1 MTPPPQTNPS
11 FRPAAATFSK
21 LLACAVLPLL
31 LVGAGVTSKD
41 AGMIFPDWP
50 TSDGH
55 LLNPPHWWQNDSKL
69 WEHGHRLLGWTV
81 GMLAIASVGAC
92 WKGSARQ
99 RRLSLL
105 TLGAII
111 IQGGMGGLRVIFNST
126 GFAFV
131 HGIFG
136 QACFCLACATA
147 LFCSRGWIESTSPTI
162 ARGVVTLRRGC
173 LLALVA
179 TFLQL
184 VVGAAYRHF
193 GHGYALA
200 GHLIWAVVVIILL
213 GWLTM
218 WVMEQYPNQPLF
230 PFLGKALA
238 ALLATQLILGGLALL
253 VVMVGKEM
261 SEFLVWAAPSAHVL
275 VGAMLLACV
284 LLITLCAHKLLC
296 PGVADEMSASA
307 KAGVAIS

>member
-1 MTPPPQTNPS
+1 MTPPY
-11 FRPAAATFSK
+11 RPAAGTLTK
-21 LLACAVLPLL
+21 ILACAVLPLI

-50 TSDGH
+50 TSDGA
-55 LLNPPHWWQNDSKL
+55 LLNPPGWWQVDSKL

-81 GMLAIASVGAC
+81 GMLAIASAVAC
-92 WKGSARQ
+92 WKGTASQ
-99 RRLSLL
+99 RTLALSV
-105 TLGAII
+105 LGAIVV
-111 IQGGMGGLRVIFNST
+111 QGVLGGLRVREVST
-126 GFAFV
+126 FLAMV
-131 HGIFG
+131 HGVFG
-136 QACFCLACATA
+136 QACFCLACVSG
-147 LFCSRGWIESTSPTI
+147 LFNSRGWVETGEPFA

-173 LLALVA
+173 AIALLA

-200 GHLIWAVVVIILL
+200 GHLIWAVVVIVML

-218 WVMEQYPNQPLF
+218 WVMEQYPNRPLF
-230 PFLGKALA
+230 PILGKMLA
-238 ALLATQLILGGLALL
+238 VLLAVQLVLGGMALL
-253 VVMVGKEM
+253 VVMVGNEF
-261 SEFLVWAAPSAHVL
+261 SEFLKWAAPSAHVL

-296 PGVADEMSASA
+296 PAIADEISPSSNV
-307 KAGVAIS
+307 GVVVR

>member
-1 MTPPPQTNPS
+1 MTPPH
-11 FRPAAATFSK
+11 RPAAGTFTK
-21 LLACAVLPLL
+21 LLACAVLPLI

-55 LLNPPHWWQNDSKL
+55 LLNPPGWWQVDSKL
-69 WEHGHRLLGWTV
+69 WEHGHRLLGWSV
-81 GMLAIASVGAC
+81 GMLAIASAIAC
-92 WKGSARQ
+92 WKGTAAQ
-99 RRLSLL
+99 RNLALA
-105 TLGAII
+105 TLGAIVV
-111 IQGGMGGLRVIFNST
+111 QGVMGGLRVREVST
-126 GFAFV
+126 WLAML

-136 QACFCLACATA
+136 QACFCLACVSA
-147 LFCSRGWIESTSPTI
+147 LFSSRGWTSATEPF
-162 ARGVVTLRRGC
+162 AAQGVVTLRRGC
-173 LLALVA
+173 FVALVA

-200 GHLIWAVVVIILL
+200 GHLIWAVVVIIVL

-218 WVMEQYPNQPLF
+218 WVMEQYPNRPLF
-230 PFLGKALA
+230 PMLGKTLA
-238 ALLATQLILGGLALL
+238 ALLATQLVLGGMALL
-253 VVMVGKEM
+253 VVMMGEQATG
-261 SEFLVWAAPSAHVL
+261 FFQWAAPSAHVL

-296 PGVADEMSASA
+296 PAVADEIPSSANM
-307 KAGVAIS
+307 GVAVR

>member
-1 MTPPPQTNPS
+1 MTPPY
-11 FRPAAATFSK
+11 RPVAGTLTK
-21 LLACAVLPLL
+21 LLACAVLPLI

-41 AGMIFPDWP
+41 AGMIFSDWP

-55 LLNPPHWWQNDSKL
+55 LLNPPGWRQVDSKL

-81 GMLAIASVGAC
+81 GMLAIGSAVAC
-92 WKGSARQ
+92 WKGATAQ
-99 RRLSLL
+99 RNLALA

-111 IQGGMGGLRVIFNST
+111 VQGVLGGLRVWQIST
-126 GFAFV
+126 LLAML

-136 QACFCLACATA
+136 QACFCLACVSV
-147 LFCSRGWIESTSPTI
+147 LFSSRKWIEATEPFA

-173 LLALVA
+173 VVALVA

-200 GHLIWAVVVIILL
+200 GHLLWAVVVIIVL

-218 WVMEQYPNQPLF
+218 WIMEQYPNRPLF
-230 PFLGKALA
+230 PTLGKTLA
-238 ALLATQLILGGLALL
+238 ALLAVQLVLGGMALL
-253 VVMVGKEM
+253 VVMMGEKA
-261 SEFLVWAAPSAHVL
+261 SALFKWAAPSAHVL
-275 VGAMLLACV
+275 VGAVLLACV

-296 PGVADEMSASA
+296 PAVADEIPPSV
-307 KAGVAIS
+307 GVGVTVQ